1 MKSKELILLRN
12 LLQQYKKTISQNIKY
27 IVKYEND
34 DIEVLDW
41 GEMLCYMIMLKD
53 ERYKPELLGIKKI
66 FCSEQS
72 EKSLNKLISVF
83 YKPDPQCSL
92 VNLLVNRT
100 ADADKEK
107 EKAETPPKVEVLYSI

>member
-34 DIEVLDW
+34 DIDVLDW
-41 GEMLCYMIMLKD
+41 GEMLCYMIMSKD

-83 YKPDPQCSL
+83 YKPAPPWSL
-92 VNLLVNRT
+92 VDLT